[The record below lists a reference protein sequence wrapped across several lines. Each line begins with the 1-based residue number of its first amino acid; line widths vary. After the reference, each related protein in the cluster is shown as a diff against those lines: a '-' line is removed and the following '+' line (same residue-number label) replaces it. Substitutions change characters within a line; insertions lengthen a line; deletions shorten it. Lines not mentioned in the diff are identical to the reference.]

1 METTTVRLNFR
12 IVSVVLA
19 VVIIGMLGAWRPWQ
33 SVGTQT
39 ISMVGEA
46 SVQAAP
52 DEFTFYPTYQKQ
64 GTTST
69 EAISAVSKVGNDVTA
84 KLKELGVAEKSIKVS
99 TNSSPDYAKPYIGI
113 PEQDSDAK
121 VSGYLATYSLTVT
134 IHDKDLAQ
142 KALDYLVTTSPLY
155 GVSPQSTF
163 KAETRKELESQAR
176 SKAVADAKTK
186 ARQTAEELEVRVG
199 RVVSVS
205 EPQWG
210 GPIPVMSSNGR
221 EIAVD
226 LASPV
231 TSPVL
236 LTGEETVTY
245 SVTVV
250 FRLR

>member
-1 METTTVRLNFR
+1 MNETTIRLNFR
-12 IVSVVLA
+12 LISIVLSIVILA
-19 VVIIGMLGAWRPWQ
+19 MFGIWQPWQ
-33 SVGTQT
+33 SAGTQT

-46 SVQAAP
+46 SVKAAP
-52 DEFTFYPTYQKQ
+52 DEFTFYPTYQKD
-64 GTTST
+64 GATST
-69 EAISAVSKVGNDVTA
+69 DAISAVAKVGNEVVA
-84 KLKELGVAEKSIKVS
+84 KLKELGVVEKNIKTS
-99 TNSSPDYAKPYIGI
+99 TSSSPDYAKPYIGI
-113 PEQDSDAK
+113 PEQELGTTPG
-121 VSGYLATYSLTVT
+121 GYLATYSVT
-134 IHDKDLAQ
+134 ITLDDKDLAQ
-142 KALDYLVTTSPLY
+142 KVLDYLITTSPLY

-163 KAETRKELESQAR
+163 SAETRKELEAAAR
-176 SKAVADAKTK
+176 SKAVADAKIK
-186 ARQTAEELEVRVG
+186 ARQTAEELEVKVG

-210 GPIPVMSSNGR
+210 GPIPVMSTNGR

-226 LASPV
+226 TASPV